1 MFRFEIIWKIQG
13 SNSTEV
19 KMIVMIIVKIV
30 NHNQLTYNTINI
42 HNLFLEDS
50 ESQSIETGILSFNNF
65 TSGNQINSDNIATR
79 VKSRV
84 KARIY
89 IKFTLQRQ

>member
-1 MFRFEIIWKIQG
+1 
-13 SNSTEV
+13 
-19 KMIVMIIVKIV
+19 MIVMIIVKIV

-65 TSGNQINSDNIATR
+65 TSGNQINSDNI
-79 VKSRV
+79 
-84 KARIY
+84 
-89 IKFTLQRQ
+89 